1 MFAALNLW
9 EAHILAWIETLRLPF
24 LDPLVLFF
32 THLGDSGFLFVL
44 LTLLLLIFPRT
55 RRVGLA
61 TALALV
67 CSLVFTNLLL
77 KNLVHRLRPWEAVD
91 FLRNLVTER
100 DTSFPSGHTSA
111 AFAFALA
118 FLRSDGGDTWAGRT
132 WAKVTAVVLAVCMGL
147 SRLYVG
153 AHYPTD
159 VLAGFVVGD
168 LAGLAGWY
176 LSTRLTGA
184 FSKPRPP
191 TDPPD

>member
-32 THLGDSGFLFVL
+32 THLGDSGMLFIL
-44 LTLLLLIFPRT
+44 LTLLLLAVPKT
-55 RRVGLA
+55 RKVGLA
-61 TALALV
+61 AALALL
-67 CSLVFTNLLL
+67 CSLLFTNVIL
-77 KNLVHRLRPWEAVD
+77 KNLFQRARPWEAVD
-91 FLRNLVTER
+91 FLHNLVLET

-118 FLRSDGGDTWAGRT
+118 FVRGDGGDTWAGRT

-159 VLAGFVVGD
+159 VLVGFVVGD

-176 LSTRLTGA
+176 LSTRLIEA
-184 FSKPRPP
+184 FSKTRPP
-191 TDPPD
+191 D